1 LTKDANMSADETQ
14 IDAEERMEKAV
25 SVLGDNLS
33 GIRTGRANPGLVDS
47 LKVEVYGSM
56 QPIKQLA
63 SIGTPEPQQI
73 VIRPYDAGTIK
84 EIEKAIVAGDLG
96 LNPQS
101 DGRIIRLNIPP
112 LSTEV
117 RKKMVSRIKEL
128 AEDAKISIRNI
139 RRDANKAADTAEKA
153 KEIGEDDRDKIK
165 EDVQELTKKFEAKAT
180 ELATA
185 REAEVSDG

>member
-1 LTKDANMSADETQ
+1 MTADETLM
-14 IDAEERMEKAV
+14 DAEERMEKAV
-25 SVLGDNLS
+25 SVLGHNLS
-33 GIRTGRANPGLVDS
+33 GIRTGRATPGLVDS
-47 LKVEVYGSM
+47 IKVEVYGSLT
-56 QPIKQLA
+56 PLKQLA

-101 DGRIIRLNIPP
+101 DGRIIRLNVPP

-128 AEDAKISIRNI
+128 AEEGRISIRNI
-139 RRDANKAADTAEKA
+139 RRDANKAADVAEKA
-153 KEIGEDDRDKIK
+153 KELSEDDRDKLK
-165 EDVQELTKKFEAKAT
+165 EDVQELTKKFEAQVGEMAKG
-180 ELATA
+180 
-185 REAEVSDG
+185 READVTEG

>member
-1 LTKDANMSADETQ
+1 MPADE
-14 IDAEERMEKAV
+14 ILLDAEERMDKAI

-33 GIRTGRANPGLVDS
+33 GIRTGRATPGLVDS
-47 LKVEVYGSM
+47 IKVEVYGSM
-56 QPIKQLA
+56 QPLKQLA

-101 DGRIIRLNIPP
+101 DGRIIRLNVPP

-117 RKKMVSRIKEL
+117 RKKMVARIKEL
-128 AEDAKISIRNI
+128 AEEAKISIRNI
-139 RRDANKAADTAEKA
+139 RRDANKAADSAEKG
-153 KEIGEDDRDKIK
+153 KEISEDDRDKIK
-165 EDVQELTKKFEAKAT
+165 EQVQELTKKFENQAT
-180 ELATA
+180 EMAKT
-185 REAEVSDG
+185 RESEVTES

>member
-1 LTKDANMSADETQ
+1 MSAEEIQ
-14 IDAEERMEKAV
+14 MDAEERMEKAI

-33 GIRTGRANPGLVDS
+33 GIRTGRATPGLVDS
-47 LKVEVYGSM
+47 IRVEVYGSM
-56 QPIKQLA
+56 QPLKQLA

-96 LNPQS
+96 LNPQN
-101 DGRIIRLNIPP
+101 DGRMIRLNVPP

-153 KEIGEDDRDKIK
+153 KEVSEDDRDKIK
-165 EDVQELTKKFEAKAT
+165 EEIQELTKKFESQATEMAKARET
-180 ELATA
+180 EVTD
-185 REAEVSDG
+185 S

>member
-1 LTKDANMSADETQ
+1 MSVDETLM
-14 IDAEERMEKAV
+14 DAEERMEKAI
-25 SVLGDNLS
+25 SVLGDQLS

-56 QPIKQLA
+56 QPLKQLA

-96 LNPQS
+96 LNPQN
-101 DGRIIRLNIPP
+101 DGRIIRLNVPP

-128 AEDAKISIRNI
+128 SEDSKIAIRNI
-139 RRDANKAADTAEKA
+139 RRDANKAADAAEKA
-153 KEIGEDDRDKIK
+153 KEISEDDRDKLK
-165 EDVQELTKKFEAKAT
+165 EDVQELTKKYEGQATDLAKN
-180 ELATA
+180 
-185 REAEVSDG
+185 REAEVTEG

>member
-1 LTKDANMSADETQ
+1 MSADE
-14 IDAEERMEKAV
+14 ILLDAEERMEKAI

-33 GIRTGRANPGLVDS
+33 GIRTGRATPGLVDS
-47 LKVEVYGSM
+47 IKVEVYGSM
-56 QPIKQLA
+56 QPLKQLA

-84 EIEKAIVAGDLG
+84 DIEKAIVAGDLG
-96 LNPQS
+96 LNPQN
-101 DGRIIRLNIPP
+101 DGRMIRLNVPP

-139 RRDANKAADTAEKA
+139 RRDGNKAADNAEKA
-153 KEIGEDDRDKIK
+153 KELSEDDRDKIK
-165 EDVQELTKKFEAKAT
+165 EEIQDLTKKYEAQASEMAKTRET
-180 ELATA
+180 EVTD
-185 REAEVSDG
+185 S

>member
-1 LTKDANMSADETQ
+1 MSAEEIQ
-14 IDAEERMEKAV
+14 MDAEERMEKAI

-33 GIRTGRANPGLVDS
+33 GIRTGRATPGLVDS
-47 LKVEVYGSM
+47 IRVEVYGSM
-56 QPIKQLA
+56 QPLKQLA

-96 LNPQS
+96 LNPQN
-101 DGRIIRLNIPP
+101 DGRMIRLNVPP

-139 RRDANKAADTAEKA
+139 RRDANKAADNAEKA
-153 KEIGEDDRDKIK
+153 KEVSEDDRDKIK
-165 EDVQELTKKFEAKAT
+165 EEIQELTKKFESQATEMAKARET
-180 ELATA
+180 EVTD
-185 REAEVSDG
+185 S